1 MQVCWQSL
9 NKHDESISA
18 KRAEENVK
26 VLVLELVEL
35 WTKGSFYFKTV
46 LMRQAFV
53 TEELGGNSLDAR
65 PLGPDSAIYHMNDPL
80 ASLRPFSASVYSSVK
95 WESLSLR

>member
-1 MQVCWQSL
+1 MKVCWQSL
-9 NKHDESISA
+9 NKHAEGISA

-53 TEELGGNSLDAR
+53 AEELGGNSLEPD
-65 PLGPDSAIYHMNDPL
+65 PLGPDSAIYHMNEPR
-80 ASLRPFSASVYSSVK
+80 ARLRPFSASV
-95 WESLSLR
+95 